1 MTQRTRVRITRGV
14 TRRKS
19 GARAHRGG
27 SRLANRLAL
36 IRAFCTSPEPST
48 RPKSLPVHNFFRSA
62 EATASRVAEQ
72 RKFYFARAASRV
84 IAAQQEKLNSTKTL
98 MPSDFLYTSRIF
110 ATTRAPRKVLRAR
123 FQMRLPPLLCRGEKG
138 GGCTQKAVESLLI
151 FSCCSNPVVVQID
164 SRLHWTYIAIH
175 SWLGGQQW
183 RRRER
188 RQRRRRRQNVGRR
201 SSLRRNRSSA
211 SHVSEIASH
220 GPAAVEDGSTIFRD
234 GPAQVDKRGA
244 SAGRRCEL
252 RGRANGYGHP
262 ARWRRRET
270 GKPNLTLARA
280 SGFVPQ
286 PSRRRPRC
294 L

>member
-1 MTQRTRVRITRGV
+1 VRERTVA
-14 TRRKS
+14 
-19 GARAHRGG
+19 GAAFP
-27 SRLANRLAL
+27 NRLAL
-36 IRAFCTSPEPST
+36 IRAFSTSPVPST
-48 RPKSLPVHNFFRSA
+48 RPKSLPVHNFFCSA

-72 RKFYFARAASRV
+72 RKICFARTALRV
-84 IAAQQEKLNSTKTL
+84 IAAQPKKLDVAKTL
-98 MPSDFLYTSRIF
+98 MPWGFLCRQQIF
-110 ATTRAPRKVLRAR
+110 ATNRAPRKVFRAR
-123 FQMRLPPLLCRGEKG
+123 FQMRSPPLLCRGEKG
-138 GGCTQKAVESLLI
+138 GGCTQNAVESLLI
-151 FSCCSNPVVVQID
+151 FSCCSNPVAVQID

-188 RQRRRRRQNVGRR
+188 KQRRRRRQNVGRR

-220 GPAAVEDGSTIFRD
+220 GPAAVEGGSTIFRD

-252 RGRANGYGHP
+252 RDRANGYGHS

-270 GKPNLTLARA
+270 GKPNLIQARA
-280 SGFVPQ
+280 RGFVPQ